1 MSAVYPIAPGTVGW
15 MLWRAEAA
23 VGGCAWIVTR
33 IGVTDTGAILKEAD
47 TRGLFPTLADARARA
62 EALNLPGA

>member
-1 MSAVYPIAPGTVGW
+1 MSAVYPIAPGAVGW

-33 IGVTDTGAILKEAD
+33 IGVTDAGAIVKEAD
-47 TRGLFPTLADARARA
+47 TVGFYSLADARARA
-62 EALNLPGA
+62 DALNQPGA